1 MTRIDNSQ
9 RMAARIAGVSGL
21 LAVMIV
27 VVGNYALLGP
37 LIVPGNAA
45 ETARNILAHQTQVRV
60 ALTFFLTYGVTVVV
74 LLSALYVILRPV
86 DRLLALTGALFRFV
100 FALLW
105 LLTTLNLLGALRLVG
120 NAPYLQAFE
129 ANHLQALARLQIAA
143 NFDDYYV
150 GLPFFGL
157 AATVCAYLW
166 LRSGYIPK
174 TLAAF
179 GLVASAWCVF
189 CAFVFLIFPHF
200 NEVVNDYWFD
210 SPLAIFE
217 LVVSFWILFKG
228 LKKGDDSEVDYVNAG
243 STKSVSLQLP
253 VFL

>member
-1 MTRIDNSQ
+1 MNRIDNSQ
-9 RMAARIAGVSGL
+9 RTAAKIAGVSGL
-21 LAVMIV
+21 LAVVIV
-27 VVGNYALLGP
+27 VFGNYALLGP
-37 LIVPGNAA
+37 LVVPGNAA
-45 ETARNILAHQTQVRV
+45 ETARNIVGHQTQLRV
-60 ALTFFLTYGVTVVV
+60 ALICFLTYGVSVVV

-86 DRLLALTGALFRFV
+86 DRLLALIGALFRFV

-105 LLTTLNLLGALRLVG
+105 LLSTLNLLGTLRLLG
-120 NAPYLQAFE
+120 NTGYLQVLGAE
-129 ANHLQALARLQIAA
+129 QLQALARVTLAA